1 MMGSTHLLMAVFSFW
16 WQEPTPFDGTPYQ
29 GGGGTASFI
38 WMLIQTML
46 ALALVCGLAL
56 LIFRWVLPRLQL
68 TPAGANSMVRVV
80 DRVMLDA
87 RRSLLVIEVAGRW
100 LLVSSSETGV
110 QLISELDAAEAE
122 SAAEAVARLRPN
134 LRDSTASTRDALAE
148 RFSRLLNKRK

>member
-1 MMGSTHLLMAVFSFW
+1 MMWPTHLLVAVLNFW
-16 WQEPTPFDGTPYQ
+16 WQEPTPFDAAQYQ
-29 GGGGTASFI
+29 GGGTASFI

-56 LIFRWVLPRLQL
+56 LLFRWVLPRLQL
-68 TPAGANSMVRVV
+68 TPSGANSMVRVV

-122 SAAEAVARLRPN
+122 SAAEAIERLRPH
-134 LRDSTASTRDALAE
+134 LRDPTASTRDALAE